1 MIERVIF
8 RQVMRRRLLI
18 TTCRGYVSV
27 KHCLR
32 CATPVQPA
40 AKIQL
45 LDFRGDRPAPRADRP
60 ARRLPVCWVRPRH
73 FSELMDG
80 PCRQRLQPSSGFKP
94 RRSCWFLAARKT
106 KAMRALHRMAFAG
119 TVPLLAKIPSPR
131 IKLRTSKNVPAPP
144 APIVGHAALCAR
156 GQRTDLRCTQA
167 QLLAAACDTLARRAN
182 HLKPVQPL
190 P

>member
-1 MIERVIF
+1 MIARVIS
-8 RQVMRRRLLI
+8 RQVLRRRSLI
-18 TTCRGYVSV
+18 TTYRGYVSA
-27 KHCLR
+27 KPCLR

-60 ARRLPVCWVRPRH
+60 VLRFLVCRVRPRH
-73 FSELMDG
+73 FSELMEG
-80 PCRQRLQPSSGFKP
+80 PRRKSLRPSWGFKP
-94 RRSCWFLAARKT
+94 RRTCWFLAARKT

-131 IKLRTSKNVPAPP
+131 IKLRTSKNVPAAP
-144 APIVGHAALCAR
+144 APIVGQAALCAR

>member
-1 MIERVIF
+1 MIARVIS
-8 RQVMRRRLLI
+8 RQVLRRRSLI
-18 TTCRGYVSV
+18 TTYRGYVSA
-27 KHCLR
+27 KPCLR

-60 ARRLPVCWVRPRH
+60 VLRFLVCRVRPRH
-73 FSELMDG
+73 FSELMEG
-80 PCRQRLQPSSGFKP
+80 PRRKSLRPSWGFKP
-94 RRSCWFLAARKT
+94 RRTCWFLAARKT

-131 IKLRTSKNVPAPP
+131 IKLRTSKNVPATP
-144 APIVGHAALCAR
+144 APIVGTRRCAPAD
-156 GQRTDLRCTQA
+156 RTELRCTQA

-182 HLKPVQPL
+182 HSNPVQPVE
-190 P
+190 